1 MSVDEPEQKPSSMS
15 GYYSEVSSELC
26 LLSIKRGKYLK
37 EKGLS
42 NKGGNN
48 FLIKKAPV
56 GAFRGTANLLTDIFQ
71 ATHIWA

>member
-1 MSVDEPEQKPSSMS
+1 MSVDESEQKPSSMS

-42 NKGGNN
+42 NKGVTI
-48 FLIKKAPV
+48 FL
-56 GAFRGTANLLTDIFQ
+56 
-71 ATHIWA
+71 